1 MAFRDRKAETA
12 TFGGGKACRRVSVAA
27 AVRWQAAA
35 CSTLRFVSV
44 ILLLPILLA
53 CAGNPS
59 ERPSVADLSPLVLQ
73 DRVITMADVKLADPT
88 PDLLAI
94 DDAMRNFV
102 ATYAGART
110 NSQRQRLLNLHQAVK
125 SPAILDL
132 QYDPFAEGGAE
143 ETFHR
148 GSANCLSYASMFV
161 ALAREAGLDAK
172 YQWLEVRPQW
182 SRMGERVAVR
192 LHVNVAVKTR
202 QGETFMVDID
212 PLSSNDITGT
222 RVLNDREAEALYH
235 SNIAMGA
242 LAQEQLDIAWIQ
254 TVRALQLSPDT
265 GHLWVNLGA
274 IYRVAGQYE
283 DAERSYFRALQL
295 DRYDHSATNNLVV
308 LYEHQGRDEEYAYW
322 SERSRRY
329 RDKNPYYH
337 SWLGDLAAGKDDW
350 PAALEHYQ
358 SAVELMPQDSRLLYG
373 LGIIHHQLGDFDEAT
388 RQITLA
394 IERASLARDIE
405 EYEVRLE
412 SVREDQLAGF

>member
-1 MAFRDRKAETA
+1 MAFRASKAET
-12 TFGGGKACRRVSVAA
+12 TTPGGGQACWRVSAAA
-27 AVRWQAAA
+27 AVRWQVPR
-35 CSTLRFVSV
+35 CSTRRFGSV
-44 ILLLPILLA
+44 ILLLPFLMA

-59 ERPSVADLSPLVLQ
+59 GHLLVADLSPLVLA
-73 DRVITMADVKLADPT
+73 DRVITMADVELADPT
-88 PDLLAI
+88 PDLLAM

-102 ATYAGART
+102 ATYAGTRN

-132 QYDPFAEGGAE
+132 QYDPFAEGGAN

-148 GSANCLSYASMFV
+148 GTANCLSYANLFV

-192 LHVNVAVKTR
+192 LHVNVVVKTR
-202 QGETFMVDID
+202 QGDTFMVDID
-212 PLSSNDITGT
+212 PLSSNDITGA
-222 RVLNDREAEALYH
+222 RVLNDRQAEALYH

-242 LAQEQLDIAWIQ
+242 LAEEQLDTAWIQ
-254 TVRALQLSPDT
+254 TIRALQLSPDT

-274 IYRVAGQYE
+274 IYRVAGQYD

-295 DRYDHSATNNLVV
+295 NHYDHSATNNLVV
-308 LYEHQGRDEEYAYW
+308 LYEHQGREEEYAYW

-337 SWLGDLAAGKDDW
+337 SWLGDLAAGDDDW
-350 PAALEHYQ
+350 PVALEHYQ
-358 SAVELMPQDSRLLYG
+358 RAVELMPQDSRLLYG

-412 SVREDQLAGF
+412 SVRDDQLASF

>member
-1 MAFRDRKAETA
+1 MAFRASKAET
-12 TFGGGKACRRVSVAA
+12 TTPGGGQACWRVSAAA
-27 AVRWQAAA
+27 AVRWQVPR
-35 CSTLRFVSV
+35 CSTRRFGSV
-44 ILLLPILLA
+44 ILLLPFLMA

-59 ERPSVADLSPLVLQ
+59 GHLLVADLSPLVLA
-73 DRVITMADVKLADPT
+73 DRVITMADVELADPT
-88 PDLLAI
+88 PDLLAM

-102 ATYAGART
+102 ATYAGTRN

-132 QYDPFAEGGAE
+132 QYDPFAEGGAN

-148 GSANCLSYASMFV
+148 GTANCLSYANLVV

-192 LHVNVAVKTR
+192 LHVNVVVKTR
-202 QGETFMVDID
+202 QGDTFMVDID
-212 PLSSNDITGT
+212 PLSSNDITGA

-242 LAQEQLDIAWIQ
+242 LAEEQLDTAWIQ
-254 TVRALQLSPDT
+254 TIRALQLSPDT

-274 IYRVAGQYE
+274 IYRVAGQYD

-295 DRYDHSATNNLVV
+295 NHYDHSATNNLVV
-308 LYEHQGRDEEYAYW
+308 LYEHQGREEEYAYW

-337 SWLGDLAAGKDDW
+337 SWLGDLAAGDDDW
-350 PAALEHYQ
+350 PVALEHYQ
-358 SAVELMPQDSRLLYG
+358 RAVELMPQDSRLLYG

-412 SVREDQLAGF
+412 SVRDDQLASF

>member
-1 MAFRDRKAETA
+1 MAFRASKAET
-12 TFGGGKACRRVSVAA
+12 TTPGGGQACWRVSAAA
-27 AVRWQAAA
+27 AVRWQVPR
-35 CSTLRFVSV
+35 CSTRRFGSV
-44 ILLLPILLA
+44 ILLLPLLMA

-59 ERPSVADLSPLVLQ
+59 GHLLVADLSPLVLA
-73 DRVITMADVKLADPT
+73 DRVITMADVELADPT
-88 PDLLAI
+88 PDLLAM

-102 ATYAGART
+102 ATYAGTRN

-132 QYDPFAEGGAE
+132 QYDPFAEGGAN

-148 GSANCLSYASMFV
+148 GTANCLSYANLFV

-192 LHVNVAVKTR
+192 LHVNVVVKTR
-202 QGETFMVDID
+202 QGDTFMVDID
-212 PLSSNDITGT
+212 PLSSNDITGA

-242 LAQEQLDIAWIQ
+242 LAEEQLDTAWIQ
-254 TVRALQLSPDT
+254 TIRALQLSPDT

-274 IYRVAGQYE
+274 IYRVAGQYD

-295 DRYDHSATNNLVV
+295 NHYDHSATNNLVV
-308 LYEHQGRDEEYAYW
+308 LYEHQGREEEYAYW

-337 SWLGDLAAGKDDW
+337 SWLGDLAAGDDDW
-350 PAALEHYQ
+350 PVALEHYQ
-358 SAVELMPQDSRLLYG
+358 RAVELMPQDSRLLYG

-412 SVREDQLAGF
+412 SVRDDQLASF

>member
-1 MAFRDRKAETA
+1 MAFRDRKAEIVTP
-12 TFGGGKACRRVSVAA
+12 GGGEACWRVSASAA
-27 AVRWQAAA
+27 IRGRAPAWSA
-35 CSTLRFVSV
+35 LRFGSV
-44 ILLLPILLA
+44 MLALPLLLA

-59 ERPSVADLSPLVLQ
+59 ERLAVADLSPLVLQ
-73 DRVITMADVKLADPT
+73 DRVITMADVEAADPT

-94 DDAMRNFV
+94 DDAMRDFV
-102 ATYAGART
+102 ATYAGKN

-132 QYDPFAEGGAE
+132 QYDPFAEGGAR

-148 GSANCLSYASMFV
+148 GSANCLSYANMFV

-192 LHVNVAVKTR
+192 LHVNVVVKTR
-202 QGETFMVDID
+202 QEDTFMVDID

-222 RVLNDREAEALYH
+222 RVLDDREAEALYH

-242 LAQEQLDIAWIQ
+242 LAEEQLDVAWIQ
-254 TVRALQLSPDT
+254 TVRALQLSPGT

-274 IYRVAGQYE
+274 IYRVAGQYD
-283 DAERSYFRALQL
+283 DAERSYFRALQI
-295 DRYDHSATNNLVV
+295 DRFDHSATNNLVV
-308 LYEHQGRDEEYAYW
+308 LYERQGREEEYAYW

-358 SAVELMPQDSRLLYG
+358 QAVKLMPQDSRLLYG

-412 SVREDQLAGF
+412 SVRDDQLASF

>member
-1 MAFRDRKAETA
+1 MVFRDVTAETA
-12 TFGGGKACRRVSVAA
+12 TPGGGEACWRVSAAA
-27 AVRWQAAA
+27 AVRWQVPGGSA
-35 CSTLRFVSV
+35 LRFATVM
-44 ILLLPILLA
+44 LLPFLLA

-59 ERPSVADLSPLVLQ
+59 ERLSVADLSPLVLE
-73 DRVITMADVKLADPT
+73 DRVVTMADVELADPT

-102 ATYAGART
+102 ATYAGARN

-148 GSANCLSYASMFV
+148 GSANCLSYANLFV
-161 ALAREAGLDAK
+161 ALSREAGLDAK

-192 LHVNVAVKTR
+192 LHVNVVVKTR

-212 PLSSNDITGT
+212 PLSSNDITGA

-242 LAQEQLDIAWIQ
+242 LAEEQLDTAWIQ

-274 IYRVAGQYE
+274 IYRVAGQYD

-295 DRYDHSATNNLVV
+295 NRYDHSATNNLVV
-308 LYEHQGRDEEYAYW
+308 LYEHQGREEEYAYW

-337 SWLGDLAAGKDDW
+337 SWLGDLAAGDDDW
-350 PAALEHYQ
+350 PVALAHYQ
-358 SAVELMPQDSRLLYG
+358 RAVELMPQDSRLLYG

-394 IERASLARDIE
+394 IERASLTRDIE

-412 SVREDQLAGF
+412 SVRDDQLASF

>member
-1 MAFRDRKAETA
+1 MAFRASKAET
-12 TFGGGKACRRVSVAA
+12 TTPGGGQACWRVSAAA
-27 AVRWQAAA
+27 AVRWQVPR
-35 CSTLRFVSV
+35 CSTRRFGSV
-44 ILLLPILLA
+44 ILLLPFLMA

-59 ERPSVADLSPLVLQ
+59 GHLLVADLSPLVLA
-73 DRVITMADVKLADPT
+73 DRVITMADVELADPT
-88 PDLLAI
+88 PDLLAM

-102 ATYAGART
+102 ATYAGTRN

-132 QYDPFAEGGAE
+132 QYDPFAEGGAN

-148 GSANCLSYASMFV
+148 GTANCLSYANLFV

-192 LHVNVAVKTR
+192 LHVNVVVKTR
-202 QGETFMVDID
+202 QGDTFMVDID
-212 PLSSNDITGT
+212 PLSSNDITGA

-242 LAQEQLDIAWIQ
+242 LAEEQLDTAWIQ
-254 TVRALQLSPDT
+254 TIRALQLSPDT

-274 IYRVAGQYE
+274 IYRVAGQYD

-295 DRYDHSATNNLVV
+295 NHYDHSATNNLVV
-308 LYEHQGRDEEYAYW
+308 LYEHQGREEEYAYW

-337 SWLGDLAAGKDDW
+337 SWLGDLAAGDDDW
-350 PAALEHYQ
+350 PVALEHYQ
-358 SAVELMPQDSRLLYG
+358 RAVELMPQDSRLLYG

-412 SVREDQLAGF
+412 SVRDDQLASF

>member
-1 MAFRDRKAETA
+1 MAFRASKAET
-12 TFGGGKACRRVSVAA
+12 TTPGGGQACWRVSAAA
-27 AVRWQAAA
+27 AVRWQVPR
-35 CSTLRFVSV
+35 CSTRRFGSV
-44 ILLLPILLA
+44 ILLLPLLMA

-59 ERPSVADLSPLVLQ
+59 GHLLVADLSPLVLA
-73 DRVITMADVKLADPT
+73 DRVITMADVELADPT
-88 PDLLAI
+88 PDLLAM

-102 ATYAGART
+102 ATYAGTRN

-132 QYDPFAEGGAE
+132 QYDPFAEGGAN

-148 GSANCLSYASMFV
+148 GTANCLSYANLFV

-192 LHVNVAVKTR
+192 LHVNVVVKTR
-202 QGETFMVDID
+202 QGDTFMVDID
-212 PLSSNDITGT
+212 PLSSNDITGA
-222 RVLNDREAEALYH
+222 RVLNDRQAEALYH

-242 LAQEQLDIAWIQ
+242 LAEEQLDTAWIQ
-254 TVRALQLSPDT
+254 TIRALQLSPDT

-274 IYRVAGQYE
+274 IYRVAGQYD

-295 DRYDHSATNNLVV
+295 NHYDHSATNNLVV
-308 LYEHQGRDEEYAYW
+308 LYEHQGREEEYAYW

-337 SWLGDLAAGKDDW
+337 SWLGDLAAGDDDW
-350 PAALEHYQ
+350 PVALEHYQ
-358 SAVELMPQDSRLLYG
+358 RAVELMPQDSRLLYG

-394 IERASLARDIE
+394 IERASLARDID

-412 SVREDQLAGF
+412 SVREDPPASF